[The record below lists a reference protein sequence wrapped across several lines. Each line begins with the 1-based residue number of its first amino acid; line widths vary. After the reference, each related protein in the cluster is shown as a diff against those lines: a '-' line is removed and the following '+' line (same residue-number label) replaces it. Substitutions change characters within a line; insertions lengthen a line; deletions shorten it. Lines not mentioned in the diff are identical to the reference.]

1 MIIKVTDQILNLEG
15 NPIEAIS
22 SSGEGDK
29 GEKTFV
35 TYRTVISN
43 ALNNFNQSET
53 PTAEYKNKS
62 WQIMKK
68 LYDSDEV
75 NLTVDD
81 MAHIKERVG
90 KIYSPL
96 IYGRVSEIFEKPSE
110 APKK

>member
-1 MIIKVTDQILNLEG
+1 MIIKVTDQILDLEG
-15 NPIEAIS
+15 HPIEAIVS
-22 SSGEGDK
+22 NGQDESNK
-29 GEKTFV
+29 KTFV

-43 ALNNFNQSET
+43 ALNNFNKEEN

-68 LYDSDEV
+68 LYEKDEV

-90 KIYSPL
+90 KVYSPL
-96 IYGRVSEIFEKPSE
+96 IYGRVSEIFEKNDSTKE
-110 APKK
+110 